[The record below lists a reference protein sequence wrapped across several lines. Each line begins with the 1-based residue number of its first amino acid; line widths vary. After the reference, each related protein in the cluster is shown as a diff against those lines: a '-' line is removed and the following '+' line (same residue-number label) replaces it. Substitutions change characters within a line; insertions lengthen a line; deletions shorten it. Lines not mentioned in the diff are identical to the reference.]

1 MRINKKKVTVG
12 LTCVLATGLLIG
24 SVEYASHT
32 FAATNLAVKGA
43 EIVAEAAVENV
54 KQTKAVKGV
63 TKEESVYVTLD
74 ANGQKQ
80 DVIVSDWLKNSGVN
94 GVLPDTSNLTD
105 IQNTKGDEKF
115 TQNGDSI
122 SWETEDK
129 DIYYQG
135 KSDEELP
142 VSMEITY
149 YLDGQEITPEELA
162 GKSGKLEMKIQYKNL
177 SKQEVKVGG
186 KTKTVYTPFVMAT
199 GMILPVEKFTNVTI
213 DNGTVLSE
221 GDNDVV
227 MAYGMPGLKESLDL
241 DNLDFG
247 DDLSIDLDKI
257 TDKITDSV
265 TITADVTEF
274 ELGQTYTVATA
285 KIFDDIDFGDLDG
298 GEELDDKLDE
308 LTDATEELVDGSDKI
323 QNNLKKLDDK
333 FDTYAKAMDKLKS
346 SVKTIDNGSEK
357 INAAAKKYTKS
368 TDKLLKGVDTYT
380 KGTKDFAKS
389 SKKYSQSTKKL
400 VDGIGTLD
408 TAGSAFPESYEEFHT
423 KLGDYTNGVN
433 ALLSEENMNNLTDA
447 AGSLKAGVKTVDDGL
462 KQVQAGVSQI
472 NAGAGALNQ
481 QDAAALVQGLESLAA
496 SGDAQTRQIA
506 ENAIA
511 YIQSAK
517 ELAASVDAA
526 TNGKADGELDE
537 NGTKDLAAA
546 LSQLQAATDTKSE
559 EENLYTGLASL
570 EESAKVI
577 SATAETLRGYQA
589 PIMEG
594 SESVQENIGKIT
606 SNLDTIYK
614 SGKLIV
620 ANNEKLESAA
630 DSLVKNAGK
639 IQKNSKKLTASSGS
653 FRQATNKM
661 AKGTGKLWEGVKKLV
676 SSTGQVSDGIG
687 KLTEGAIE
695 LYNGMEE
702 FQEEGTN
709 KLSDAVESILDGGDD
724 LQNRAKAVNKAAKNY
739 KTFSGTTKGMD
750 GDVKFIMTTQSIS
763 VEEQE

>member
-1 MRINKKKVTVG
+1 MRMNKKKMTVG

-63 TKEESVYVTLD
+63 TKDESVYVTLD

-94 GVLPDTSNLTD
+94 GILPDTSNLTD
-105 IQNTKGDEKF
+105 IQNTKGDEQF

-149 YLDGQEITPEELA
+149 YLDGQEIAPEELA
-162 GKSGKLEMKIQYKNL
+162 GKSGKLEMKIQYKNH
-177 SKQEVKVGG
+177 SKQEVKTGG
-186 KTKTVYTPFVMAT
+186 KTRTVYTPFVMAT
-199 GMILPVEKFTNVTI
+199 GMILPVEKFKNVTI
-213 DNGTVLSE
+213 DHGELLSE

-227 MAYGMPGLKESLDL
+227 MAYGMPGLRESLDL

-247 DDLSIDLDKI
+247 DDISIDLDKI
-257 TDKITDSV
+257 TEKITDSV
-265 TITADVTEF
+265 TITADVTDF

-285 KIFDDIDFGDLDG
+285 KIFEDIDFGDLDG
-298 GEELDDKLDE
+298 GEDLEDKLDE
-308 LTDATEELVDGSDKI
+308 LSDAAEDLVDGSDKI
-323 QNNLKKLDDK
+323 QSNLKKLDNK
-333 FDTYAKAMDKLKS
+333 FDTYAKAMGKLKS
-346 SVKTIDNGSEK
+346 SVKTIDDGSEK

-389 SKKYSQSTKKL
+389 TKKYSQSTKKL

-408 TAGSAFPESYEEFHT
+408 TESAAFPESYEEFHT
-423 KLGDYTNGVN
+423 KLDAYTSGVN
-433 ALLSEENMNNLTDA
+433 ALLSEENMNNLTGA
-447 AGSLKAGVKTVDDGL
+447 AGSLKSGVKTVDDGL

-481 QDAAALVQGLESLAA
+481 QDTTALLQGLESLAA
-496 SGDAQTRQIA
+496 SGDAQTKQIA

-511 YIQSAK
+511 YIQNAK
-517 ELAASVDAA
+517 ALAATVDAA
-526 TNGKADGELDE
+526 TNGKADGEQDA
-537 NGTKDLAAA
+537 NGTKDLAVA
-546 LSQLQAATDTKSE
+546 LSQLVAATDTESE

-570 EESAKVI
+570 EESAKMI
-577 SATAETLRGYQA
+577 SSTAKELRGYKTSL
-589 PIMEG
+589 MEG
-594 SESVQENIGKIT
+594 SGLVQESIGKIT
-606 SNLDTIYK
+606 SNLDLIYK
-614 SGKLIV
+614 NGKLIV

-687 KLTEGAIE
+687 KLTEGAME

-724 LQNRAKAVNKAAKNY
+724 LQNRAKAVNKAAKRY
-739 KTFSGTTKGMD
+739 TTFSGTTKGMD
-750 GDVKFIMTTQSIS
+750 GDVKFIMTTQSIKA
-763 VEEQE
+763 EE